1 MPLADVLTY
10 TGSTGEVIEFGLD
23 GNLRI
28 DDGDV
33 LRSRVW
39 SRTLG
44 YRSLEGVTRQA
55 REVTME
61 VLVVGAAEADRIRR
75 VLDYDMALNSPG
87 TLEMGGWSQRA
98 LVPESQ
104 TDAWRVETFKLSLTV
119 ALLDGV
125 WRRSTVEHF
134 LPCDKDIVEGIGK
147 GYPHGYPYGYGR
159 TASPSGLVQPGYLP
173 APLRLTIFGLAS
185 APSVTIGDN
194 VYRYSADIPSG
205 GYLVIDGVAKTATLT
220 NVNGSTINALGALSL
235 GAGEGSGAYAFE
247 RVQPGRNR
255 VLWDGS
261 FGFDVETLQEE
272 GEAPW
277 LLT

>member
-1 MPLADVLTY
+1 MPLADELTY
-10 TGSTGEVIEFGLD
+10 TGSTGEAIKFGLA

-28 DDGDV
+28 DDGDT

-44 YRSLEGVTRQA
+44 YRSLEGVTRSA

-61 VLVVGAAEADRIRR
+61 VVVVGAAEADRIRR

-104 TDAWRVETFKLSLTV
+104 TDVWRVETFKLSLTV

-134 LPCDKDIVEGIGK
+134 LPRDEAIDDGVGK

-159 TASPSGLVQPGYLP
+159 AAAPSGLVQPGYLP
-173 APLRLTIFGLAS
+173 APMRLTIFGPAS
-185 APSVTIGDN
+185 APSVTIGGN
-194 VYRYSADIPSG
+194 TYRYSADIPSG
-205 GYLVIDGVAKTATLT
+205 GFLVIDGVSKTATLT
-220 NVNGSTINALGALSL
+220 NINGSATNALGALSL
-235 GAGEGSGAYAFE
+235 GSGEGSGTYAFE

-261 FGFDVETLQEE
+261 FGFDVETMQEE